1 MTYDKMW
8 YSYVQCDLSYLH
20 NVHRTSFF
28 KTIFSLYFLEI
39 VFDAIMCNYD
49 FQRWFMLIGFF
60 LVCKN
65 KHYAHGYISII
76 GGYVYLL
83 DKVSFFLTA
92 L

>member
-1 MTYDKMW
+1 
-8 YSYVQCDLSYLH
+8 
-20 NVHRTSFF
+20 
-28 KTIFSLYFLEI
+28 
-39 VFDAIMCNYD
+39 
-49 FQRWFMLIGFF
+49 MLIGFF

-92 L
+92 LYVLCEILWL